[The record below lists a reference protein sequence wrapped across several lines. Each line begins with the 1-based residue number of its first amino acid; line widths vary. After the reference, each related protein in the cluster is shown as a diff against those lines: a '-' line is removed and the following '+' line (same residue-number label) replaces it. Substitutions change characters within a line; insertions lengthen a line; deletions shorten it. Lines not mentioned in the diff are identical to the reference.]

1 MDLSGSEDS
10 SSPSEL
16 TLFQNISHLDL
27 PAQGSPSSSAPKS
40 QFLKIDLASKGK
52 GYMEQDKKLKTAEY
66 SEMVTSNYT
75 PDAFNEISDDVTL
88 LKQTLGNLINQI
100 NTKNKERYKKKEK
113 IRQLEGH
120 SDKIKRKIR
129 KMKGIIRDHE
139 EKIIRLQSKLTYN
152 PGSLSDRAG
161 ADKAVWKN
169 LFIDSNLVQT
179 SSLRQLKNVNLTLSS
194 GKPSLIVLSEKQ
206 NSPRGKKMKIIR

>member
-10 SSPSEL
+10 SSSTEL

-27 PAQGSPSSSAPKS
+27 SNQAYPSTSAPKT
-40 QFLKIDLASKGK
+40 QLLKIDLANKGK
-52 GYMEQDKKLKTAEY
+52 GYIEQDKKLKIAEY

-75 PDAFNEISDDVTL
+75 PDTFNEISDDVTL

-100 NTKNKERYKKKEK
+100 NAKNKERYKKKEK
-113 IRQLEGH
+113 IRQLEGL

-129 KMKGIIRDHE
+129 KMKQVIREHE
-139 EKIIRLQSKLTYN
+139 DKIIRLESKLTYN

-161 ADKAVWKN
+161 ADKANWKN
-169 LFIDSNLVQT
+169 MFIDKNLVPT
-179 SSLRQLKNVNLTLSS
+179 TSLRQLKNVNLTLST
-194 GKPSLIVLSEKQ
+194 GKPSFIGLSEKQ